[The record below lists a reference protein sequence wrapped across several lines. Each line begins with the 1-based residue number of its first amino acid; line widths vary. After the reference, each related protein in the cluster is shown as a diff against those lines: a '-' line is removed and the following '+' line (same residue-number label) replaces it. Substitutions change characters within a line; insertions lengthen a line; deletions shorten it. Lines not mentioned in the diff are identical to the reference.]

1 MSNEGKVQLTGVV
14 VAPPELVGEG
24 ERLWRSHAKW
34 MEATHH
40 RSGEKELLAYNVA
53 QTPELDEAE
62 RATGKVVF
70 VLTEI
75 YESQAGVDDHMQQ
88 ADDSW
93 DEWQNFQQW
102 MGGCEVRV
110 SIGPITHSL
119 W

>member
-1 MSNEGKVQLTGVV
+1 
-14 VAPPELVGEG
+14 
-24 ERLWRSHAKW
+24 

-40 RSGEKELLAYNVA
+40 RSGEKALLAYNVA
-53 QTPELDEAE
+53 QAPELDEDE
-62 RATGKVVF
+62 QATGKVVF

-110 SIGPITHSL
+110 STGPITHSL